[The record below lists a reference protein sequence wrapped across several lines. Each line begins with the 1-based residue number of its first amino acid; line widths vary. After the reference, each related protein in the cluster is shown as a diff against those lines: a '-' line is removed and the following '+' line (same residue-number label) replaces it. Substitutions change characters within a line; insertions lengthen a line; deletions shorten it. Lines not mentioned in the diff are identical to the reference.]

1 MFPLRD
7 DIPSHRPPVVMVMI
21 LLANAIVFGIEVLA
35 GREAGAL
42 IQRYGLVPAREI
54 ALFREAPAAVGAWLL
69 PVFSSMFL
77 HGGWMHVIGNLWFL
91 WIFGDNVE
99 DRFGR
104 VRFLF
109 FYLSCGVVAAVTQVL
124 FNSGSGIPMV
134 GASGAIAGVLGAYFV
149 LYPRAKVV
157 TFIPVFLLPYFV
169 RVPAVLFLGVWFF
182 EQLIAGGLS
191 IGMTGGGVAWW
202 AHASGF
208 VSGVIQALPVRRR
221 AKARA
226 RQEDDWLPLARRMR

>member
-7 DIPSHRPPVVMVMI
+7 DIPSQRAPVVMVLI
-21 LLANAIVFGIEVLA
+21 LLANAIVFGFEVLS
-35 GREAGAL
+35 GPQAGAL
-42 IQRYGLVPAREI
+42 IERFGLVPAREI
-54 ALFREAPAAVGAWLL
+54 AVFREAPAAVGSWLL

-99 DRFGR
+99 DRLGSA
-104 VRFLF
+104 RFLF
-109 FYLSCGVVAAVTQVL
+109 FYLSCGVVAAVTQVF
-124 FNSGSGIPMV
+124 FNSGSVIPMV

-149 LYPRAKVV
+149 LYPRARVV
-157 TFIPVFLLPYFV
+157 TFIPVFILPYFI

-182 EQLIAGGLS
+182 EQLVAGGLS
-191 IGMTGGGVAWW
+191 IGNTGGGVAWW

-208 VSGVIQALPVRRR
+208 VCGVIQALPVRRR
-221 AKARA
+221 AKAQA
-226 RQEDDWLPLARRMR
+226 RVEEDWLPLARRMR